1 MLLRKLA
8 SFQTTS
14 YQISLPPAGRIA
26 ATASVAFETLFTG
39 YYLATGYPNP
49 IVLVQLAANLLGA
62 LGLILAY
69 RTRAVKPAAH
79 ILVSGLFL
87 SLIGPA
93 FFTGGIDSS
102 CLVWLV
108 FVPIM
113 ATIISGW
120 RGGLTWSGLS
130 IAAAVGYYSFD
141 PVIQT
146 VNLRPTLNLDRLIDL
161 VFATLSAAWA
171 TLSNEQVKA
180 QHMKELDEAHAR
192 LTNLANLDPLTNVY
206 NRRYF
211 FIQGEAAL
219 NQAQSGR
226 EFSILLLDIDHFKR
240 VNDLH
245 GHVVGDQVLKGVVQ
259 VCAVILRKDDLLARL
274 GGEEFI
280 ALLPATSLA
289 EAQEVAERLRAS
301 LEATPLITDHGPIQ
315 VTLSIGLSACLRSGE
330 DTIKE
335 ILRRADG
342 AMYTAKNAGR
352 NQVIAWSRLPAGFS
366 KYPDLLS
373 AKEH

>member
-1 MLLRKLA
+1 MLFRKPA
-8 SFQTTS
+8 SFRTTS
-14 YQISLPPAGRIA
+14 YQISLTPAGRIA
-26 ATASVAFETLFTG
+26 ATASVTFETLFTC
-39 YYLATGYPNP
+39 YYLAAGYPNP
-49 IVLVQLAANLLGA
+49 IVLVQLIANLLGA

-69 RTRAVKPAAH
+69 RSRAVKLTAQ
-79 ILVSGLFL
+79 ILVGGLFL

-93 FFTGGIDSS
+93 FFTGGIASS

-108 FVPIM
+108 FIPIL

-120 RGGLTWSGLS
+120 RGGLIWSGLS

-141 PVIQT
+141 PFIQT
-146 VNLRPTLNLDRLIDL
+146 FTLRPTLDLDRLIDL
-161 VFATLSAAWA
+161 AFATLSAAWA
-171 TLSNEQVKA
+171 TLINERVKA
-180 QHMKELDEAHAR
+180 QYMKELDEAHAR

-219 NQAQSGR
+219 NQAQCGR
-226 EFSILLLDIDHFKR
+226 EFSALLLDIDHFKR

-259 VCAVILRKDDLLARL
+259 VCATILRKDDLLARL

-289 EAQEVAERLRAS
+289 EAQEVAERLRAT
-301 LEATPLITDHGPIQ
+301 LEATPLITDNGPIQ
-315 VTLSIGLSACLRSGE
+315 VTISIGLSAYLRTGE
-330 DTIKE
+330 DNIKE
-335 ILRRADG
+335 LLRRADG

-352 NQVIAWSRLPAGFS
+352 NQVVAWARLPAGFS
-366 KYPDLLS
+366 KHSALLPVQP
-373 AKEH
+373 E